1 MALQPY
7 KDLPQEIESLKT
19 VVELKSGEVKELR
32 VENNQ
37 YKQKVCS
44 ILYKLRLSYD
54 HQVIIGYQP

>member
-37 YKQKVCS
+37 YKQKVWL
-44 ILYKLRLSYD
+44 ILYNLRLSYD

>member
-37 YKQKVCS
+37 YKQKV
-44 ILYKLRLSYD
+44 
-54 HQVIIGYQP
+54 